1 MDQYLNTPWINMDPT
16 WSFETDFTLGYGYF
30 DLFVVI
36 PYGMFGSYSINP
48 KIRIAA
54 KFNILMI
61 SEFLVVLSR
70 GKIWIA
76 KIHLNLR
83 DVFTDPRCCALVLQA
98 HRAWRSWWPLP
109 EGKGSLV
116 EPCAFFWGK
125 KNTGF
130 SGDGELVQ
138 QGIAGHSW
146 SSIMGLVVLSSI
158 VHLSIRY
165 IGCFI

>member
-1 MDQYLNTPWINMDPT
+1 MCDRWGQPWLPWCLMLAMDQYLNTPRINMDPT

-48 KIRIAA
+48 RIRIAA

-61 SEFLVVLSR
+61 SKFLVVLSR
-70 GKIWIA
+70 GKVWIA

-98 HRAWRSWWPLP
+98 RRAWGLDGHFLKVRGALLSHVPFL
-109 EGKGSLV
+109 GR
-116 EPCAFFWGK
+116 K
-125 KNTGF
+125 K
-130 SGDGELVQ
+130 
-138 QGIAGHSW
+138 IP
-146 SSIMGLVVLSSI
+146 GLVGMAS
-158 VHLSIRY
+158 
-165 IGCFI
+165 